1 MFKKYAKLVWWRYLF
16 GGTALI
22 CSVLLDVWFPL
33 ITMDI
38 VDRVIVGGRLDLL
51 WPNLIKILIVGF
63 GRALMQFIK
72 EYNCDMAGCD
82 TAEQLRK
89 DLLGHIQTL
98 SKRFFDANNTGELM
112 ARVRDDAGK
121 VWDLVGFCGMLSVE
135 AIIYFVSVLIS
146 MFILDWRLALIPVAF
161 LPVLAIMV
169 LRLEKKLDNIY
180 GRISEEN
187 AKLNSVIEENISGAR
202 TVKSFVREDYEIDKF
217 DNRNGEYNRLNIEQA
232 DYMAK
237 IEPIISL
244 IPKIMQI
251 TVLLVGGYLA
261 IEEGIT
267 YGLLVAFLQY
277 AANIVWPIENMGWLT
292 NFMAA
297 GVASLKKI
305 RVIFKETPDILEKEN
320 AIALREAGGDLRFE
334 NVSFCLGDKEIL
346 KNISFDL
353 PKGKTLGIM
362 GSTGTGKST
371 IVNLIERF
379 YDVNDG
385 RILMDGT
392 DIRELKLDDV
402 RNFSSVVTQDI
413 FLFSDTIRE
422 NVKLGQKRTMG
433 DKAVKYALRK
443 AHAMEFVEKITG
455 GYSAVIGE
463 RGIGLSGGQKQR
475 LSIARALAKKAQVLI
490 MDDSTSALDMETE
503 LSIQKELKDKK
514 DMSKIIIAHR
524 ISSVRDADEILVIHD
539 GAIAERGTHE
549 ELLAIKGLYYS
560 TYEAQYGNYKDAVK
574 ILGEEA
580 VCQ

>member
-1 MFKKYAKLVWWRYLF
+1 MFKKYAKLVWWRYLV
-16 GGTALI
+16 GGVALV

-38 VDRVIVGGRLDLL
+38 VDKVIVGGEIDLL

-63 GRALMQFIK
+63 GRALMQFLK

-82 TAEQLRK
+82 IAEQLRK

-98 SKRFFDANNTGELM
+98 SKRFFDSNNTGELM

-121 VWDLVGFCGMLSVE
+121 VWDLAGFCGMLSVE
-135 AIIYFVSVLIS
+135 AIIYFISVLVS

-161 LPVLAIMV
+161 LPPLAVMV
-169 LRLEKKLDNIY
+169 LKLEKKMDDVY

-187 AKLNSVIEENISGAR
+187 ASLTSVIEENISGAR
-202 TVKSFVREDYEIDKF
+202 TVKSFVREDFEIEKF
-217 DNRNGEYNRLNIEQA
+217 DKRNGEFNRLNIEQA

-244 IPKIMQI
+244 LPKIMQL
-251 TVLLVGGYLA
+251 TVLIAGGFLA
-261 IEEGIT
+261 IDKDIT

-292 NFMAA
+292 NVIAA
-297 GVASLKKI
+297 SFASIKKI
-305 RVIFKETPDILEKEN
+305 RAIFKETPDIVEKEN
-320 AIALREAGGDLRFE
+320 ALNISESKGELEFK
-334 NVSFCLGDKEIL
+334 NVSFSLGDKEIL
-346 KNISFDL
+346 NNISFSL

-362 GSTGTGKST
+362 GATGTGKST
-371 IVNLIERF
+371 VVNLIERF
-379 YDVNDG
+379 YDVNEGQVLIDG
-385 RILMDGT
+385 E
-392 DIRELKLDDV
+392 DIRNLKLDDV

-422 NVKLGQKRTMG
+422 NVKLGQKRTMD
-433 DKAVKYALRK
+433 DKAVRYALRK

-455 GYSAVIGE
+455 GYAAVIGE

-490 MDDSTSALDMETE
+490 LDDSTSALDMETE
-503 LSIQKELKDKK
+503 LSIQKELREKK

-524 ISSVRDADEILVIHD
+524 ISSVKDADEILVIHN
-539 GAIAERGTHE
+539 GQVAERGTHE
-549 ELLAIKGLYYS
+549 ELLNKKGLYYS
-560 TYEAQYGNYKDAVK
+560 TYEAQYGNYRDAVK